1 MLRDVGLV
9 VVPGLCALHENVGIG
24 LEPARVVQGADAK
37 SDEVWASP
45 DLHVQR
51 RATVT
56 TEDAD
61 DVVTAVRF
69 RDIALWYALE
79 DAEPRAGDA
88 GGGDVRGTA
97 LALAVAAMAAQSED
111 GFARGFVTDCATKA
125 TACSGVGHGW
135 SPAGVMD
142 WKPAVGEAQW
152 SG

>member
-24 LEPARVVQGADAK
+24 LEPTRVVQGADAK
-37 SDEVWASP
+37 SDEVWTSP

-56 TEDAD
+56 TEDAN

-79 DAEPRAGDA
+79 DAEPGAGDA
-88 GGGDVRGTA
+88 GGGDVRCTA

-111 GFARGFVTDCATKA
+111 GFAHGFVTDCATKA
-125 TACSGVGHGW
+125 TACSGFGHAW
-135 SPAGVMD
+135 SPAGVTD